1 MIKTLNTIK
10 SNIINT
16 AIVLLIGAGIGT
28 GLTFWLIQKN
38 LDGVC
43 GLVSARN
50 QFINFVE
57 KDSK

>member
-28 GLTFWLIQKN
+28 GLIFWLIQKH

-43 GLVSARN
+43 GLVSAKK
-50 QFINFVE
+50 QKFGIA
-57 KDSK
+57 SWM